1 MIVRIEIEGGRAG
14 FYEYRVV
21 YETEELYA
29 DAGLASVSDCLVG
42 AVEGM
47 APHMVAAEI
56 WYRGIVSGT
65 YSLPVI
71 AGNLDYI
78 SQHAVN
84 TTEAIHEVTGD
95 GLQGAEDD

>member
-21 YETEELYA
+21 YDTEELYA
-29 DAGLASVSDCLVG
+29 DAGLGSVADCLVG

-47 APHMVAAEI
+47 SPDMVAAEI
-56 WYRGIVSGT
+56 WYRAVCSGT

-71 AGNLDYI
+71 ATNHEGI
-78 SQHAVN
+78 AQHAVN
-84 TTEAIHEVTGD
+84 TTEAIREVTG
-95 GLQGAEDD
+95 EDDLPSQE